1 MEGAVEL
8 AEEIFHMP
16 VRVGYPQSIEGL
28 ADIVRNPVYSTA
40 VGLLLYGARHAASTH
55 RRAGGCRGTGGG
67 PGCCSGCATVFEGPE
82 FTSREGRRRE
92 AASTKGKE
100 AMFELVDNVPQSAV
114 IKVIGIGGGGGN
126 AVKHMIEQLRG
137 GRGFHL
143 RQHGRA
149 GAVRR
154 RFADGSAA
162 RRGNHQGSR
171 RRCQSGDRSRRGR
184 GGPGACRRI
193 LRGAD
198 MVFITAGMGGGT
210 GTGGAPIVAEVAR
223 EMGILTVAVVT
234 RPFSF
239 EGRKRA
245 AIAEAGLAE
254 LQQHVDSLITIP
266 NEKLL
271 EVLGKNTSLLD
282 AFKEAN
288 DVLLGAVQGIADL
301 IIRPGMINVD
311 FADVRTVMSEM
322 GMAMMG
328 TGSSRGENRA
338 REAAERAIN
347 SPLLDDIDLEGAR
360 GILVNITAGLDLS
373 LGEFSEVG
381 DTIEEFASEEATV
394 VVGTVIDP
402 ELQDELRV
410 TVVATG
416 LGASASRARLQVV
429 DAPRTARVERS
440 EVPAEEESEPSTN
453 YGDYDLPPQ
462 QRRAA
467 RTGGA
472 ATAEKLGEDY
482 FDIPA
487 FLRRQAD

>member
-1 MEGAVEL
+1 
-8 AEEIFHMP
+8 
-16 VRVGYPQSIEGL
+16 
-28 ADIVRNPVYSTA
+28 
-40 VGLLLYGARHAASTH
+40 
-55 RRAGGCRGTGGG
+55 
-67 PGCCSGCATVFEGPE
+67 
-82 FTSREGRRRE
+82 
-92 AASTKGKE
+92 
-100 AMFELVDNVPQSAV
+100 MFELIDNVPQNAV
-114 IKVIGIGGGGGN
+114 IKVVGVGGGGGN
-126 AVKHMIEQLRG
+126 AVKHMIENNVEGVDFICANTDAQALSNIASKTVLQLG
-137 GRGFHL
+137 SEITKGLGAGANPEI
-143 RQHGRA
+143 GRA
-149 GAVRR
+149 AAMEDRER
-154 RFADGSAA
+154 IADS
-162 RRGNHQGSR
+162 
-171 RRCQSGDRSRRGR
+171 
-184 GGPGACRRI
+184 

-210 GTGGAPIVAEVAR
+210 GTGGAPVVAEVAR
-223 EMGILTVAVVT
+223 ELGILTVAVVT
-234 RPFSF
+234 RPFPF
-239 EGRKRA
+239 EGKKRLKIA
-245 AIAEAGLAE
+245 AEGVAE

-328 TGSSRGENRA
+328 TGSATGENRA

-347 SPLLDDIDLEGAR
+347 SPLLDDVDLQGAR

-381 DTIEEFASEEATV
+381 DAIEEFASDEATV

-402 ELQDELRV
+402 AMTDELKV

-416 LGASASRARLQVV
+416 LGAEITRAPLQVV
-429 DAPRTARVERS
+429 AS
-440 EVPAEEESEPSTN
+440 EHRQEVDSVPN
-453 YGDYDLPPQ
+453 YKDLDKPAI
-462 QRRAA
+462 RRKRAA
-467 RTGGA
+467 TDTRA
-472 ATAEKLGEDY
+472 ATVAPADSGEDY